1 MEKIIGLINAPFTPF
16 YENGEVNYEPIE
28 AYAKLL
34 VKNGLKGVFI
44 NGSSGEG
51 YMLTDEERM
60 KLAERWMEVAP
71 DGFKVIVHVGS
82 CCVKSAGC
90 WRNMPRKSELGEL
103 VQWHLLSR
111 K

>member
-1 MEKIIGLINAPFTPF
+1 MEKIKGLIDATFHTV
-16 YENGEVNYEPIE
+16 YENGEVIIEPIE

-60 KLAERWMEVAP
+60 KLAERW
-71 DGFKVIVHVGS
+71 
-82 CCVKSAGC
+82 
-90 WRNMPRKSELGEL
+90 
-103 VQWHLLSR
+103 
-111 K
+111 

>member
-44 NGSSGEG
+44 NGSSVFFIKSE
-51 YMLTDEERM
+51 
-60 KLAERWMEVAP
+60 
-71 DGFKVIVHVGS
+71 
-82 CCVKSAGC
+82 KSA
-90 WRNMPRKSELGEL
+90 KS
-103 VQWHLLSR
+103 S
-111 K
+111 